1 MKTRTSK
8 NKKLI
13 EDLFQ
18 QIETELGY
26 HIIDKQFG
34 NCYFIIESKEPDTI
48 CHFHI
53 KELPGYLFGIWNI
66 CRYDTIKYEL
76 ENNLT
81 LWSDNL
87 HINSKSELI
96 FFTQYEKEIDKFK
109 PSRSGMVT
117 GLRRI
122 TYEEDNKLITEWD
135 IDELELVLS
144 YMKKHKYKAYVNIYN
159 ENKFVYKEYNSFRCF
174 RTYYRHKF
182 DRVIKTI
189 KDKLQLNKDKRIA
202 KYIVNKIKNSCY
214 YYIMDYGPNC
224 YPRIH
229 LCTKQKEN
237 ISEEEYNEYIDIIQK
252 YEYKYTKLSIYWLD
266 NGYIKNIKTRKD
278 KQEFN
283 NLKQRFDQI
292 KFTLKEQNE
301 IEDVN
306 DRIILIDTNVNQI
319 I

>member
-18 QIETELGY
+18 QIETELEY

-87 HINSKSELI
+87 HIKSKSELI

-159 ENKFVYKEYNSFRCF
+159 ENKFVYKEYSSFKCF
-174 RTYYRHKF
+174 RSYYKHKWNRF
-182 DRVIKTI
+182 TT
-189 KDKLQLNKDKRIA
+189 N
-202 KYIVNKIKNSCY
+202 IKNNLKLKIQIYKSKKLVRRLKDVY
-214 YYIMDYGPNC
+214 YYILDYGENC

-229 LCTKQKEN
+229 IIVRRKPDIDIDTFIDNINMLQKFDYDN
-237 ISEEEYNEYIDIIQK
+237 TDISVFWMDMDISEKMNKKERIEDKDLLKRFNDIQ
-252 YEYKYTKLSIYWLD
+252 
-266 NGYIKNIKTRKD
+266 
-278 KQEFN
+278 N
-283 NLKQRFDQI
+283 NLIEEANDP
-292 KFTLKEQNE
+292 QNDE
-301 IEDVN
+301 PRVLIE
-306 DRIILIDTNVNQI
+306 TNVK
-319 I
+319 

>member
-1 MKTRTSK
+1 MKTKMSK
-8 NKKLI
+8 NRKLI
-13 EDLFQ
+13 ESLFK
-18 QIETELGY
+18 QIERNLGY
-26 HIIDKQFG
+26 HIVDEQYG

-122 TYEEDNKLITEWD
+122 TYTEDNKSVTEWD
-135 IDELELVLS
+135 IDELEVVLK

-159 ENKFVYKEYNSFRCF
+159 ENKFVYKEYSSFKCF
-174 RTYYRHKF
+174 RSYYKHKWNRF
-182 DRVIKTI
+182 TT
-189 KDKLQLNKDKRIA
+189 N
-202 KYIVNKIKNSCY
+202 IKNNLKLKIQIYKSKKLVRRLKDVY
-214 YYIMDYGPNC
+214 YYILDYGGNC

-229 LCTKQKEN
+229 IIVRRKPDIDIDTFIDNINMLQKFDYDN
-237 ISEEEYNEYIDIIQK
+237 TDISVFWMDMDISEKMNKKERIEDKDLLKRFNDIQ
-252 YEYKYTKLSIYWLD
+252 
-266 NGYIKNIKTRKD
+266 
-278 KQEFN
+278 N
-283 NLKQRFDQI
+283 NLIEEANDP
-292 KFTLKEQNE
+292 QNDE
-301 IEDVN
+301 PRVLIE
-306 DRIILIDTNVNQI
+306 TNVK
-319 I
+319 

>member
-1 MKTRTSK
+1 MKTKTSK

-13 EDLFQ
+13 EELFT

-34 NCYFIIESKEPDTI
+34 NCYFIVESKEPDTI

-66 CRYDTIKYEL
+66 CRYDTIKYEV

-122 TYEEDNKLITEWD
+122 TYEEDDKLITEWD
-135 IDELELVLS
+135 IDELEVVLN
-144 YMKKHKYKAYVNIYN
+144 YMKKHKYKAYVNVYN
-159 ENKFVYKEYNSFRCF
+159 ENKFVYKEYSSFKCF
-174 RTYYRHKF
+174 RIYYGHKWNRF
-182 DRVIKTI
+182 TT
-189 KDKLQLNKDKRIA
+189 N
-202 KYIVNKIKNSCY
+202 IKNNLKLKIQIYKSKKLVRRLKDVY
-214 YYIMDYGPNC
+214 YYILDYRENC

-229 LCTKQKEN
+229 IIVRRKPDIDIDTFIDNINMLQKFDYDN
-237 ISEEEYNEYIDIIQK
+237 TDISVFWMDMDISERLNK
-252 YEYKYTKLSIYWLD
+252 
-266 NGYIKNIKTRKD
+266 
-278 KQEFN
+278 
-283 NLKQRFDQI
+283 
-292 KFTLKEQNE
+292 KER
-301 IEDVN
+301 IEDKDLLKRFN
-306 DRIILIDTNVNQI
+306 DIQSNLIEEANDPENDEPRILIETNVK
-319 I
+319 

>member
-18 QIETELGY
+18 QIETELEY

-159 ENKFVYKEYNSFRCF
+159 ENKFVYKEYSSFKCF
-174 RTYYRHKF
+174 RSYYKHKWNRF
-182 DRVIKTI
+182 TT
-189 KDKLQLNKDKRIA
+189 N
-202 KYIVNKIKNSCY
+202 IKNNLKLKIQIYKSKKLVRRLKDVY
-214 YYIMDYGPNC
+214 YYILDYGENC

-229 LCTKQKEN
+229 IIVRRKPNIDIDTFIDNINMLQKFDYDN
-237 ISEEEYNEYIDIIQK
+237 TDISVFWMDMDISEKMNKKERIEDKDLLKRFNDIQ
-252 YEYKYTKLSIYWLD
+252 
-266 NGYIKNIKTRKD
+266 
-278 KQEFN
+278 N
-283 NLKQRFDQI
+283 NLIEEANDP
-292 KFTLKEQNE
+292 QNDE
-301 IEDVN
+301 PRVLIE
-306 DRIILIDTNVNQI
+306 TNVK
-319 I
+319 

>member
-1 MKTRTSK
+1 MKTRTLK

-96 FFTQYEKEIDKFK
+96 FFTQYEKEMDKFK

-122 TYEEDNKLITEWD
+122 TYKEDDKLITEWD
-135 IDELELVLS
+135 IDELEVVLN

-159 ENKFVYKEYNSFRCF
+159 ENKFVYKEYSSFKCF
-174 RTYYRHKF
+174 RIYYRHKW
-182 DRVIKTI
+182 DRFTT
-189 KDKLQLNKDKRIA
+189 N
-202 KYIVNKIKNSCY
+202 IKNNLKLKIQIYKSKKLVRRLEDVY
-214 YYIMDYGPNC
+214 YYILDYGENC

-229 LCTKQKEN
+229 IIVRRKPDIDIDTFIDNINMLQKFDYDN
-237 ISEEEYNEYIDIIQK
+237 TDISVFWMDMDISEKLNKKERIEDKDLLKRFNDIQ
-252 YEYKYTKLSIYWLD
+252 
-266 NGYIKNIKTRKD
+266 
-278 KQEFN
+278 N
-283 NLKQRFDQI
+283 NLIEESNDP
-292 KFTLKEQNE
+292 QNDE
-301 IEDVN
+301 PRVLIE
-306 DRIILIDTNVNQI
+306 TNVK
-319 I
+319 